1 MSLRSETDRYL
12 GIQMLMINIDPKTYQ
27 IQASFQSLHQC
38 FSNHGTLMFEAFSIS
53 FQELSLNETG
63 NSKYV
68 NATRNAWLPK
78 QIRKNKEVLRS
89 KVSVSL
95 NREENARDRQ

>member
-12 GIQMLMINIDPKTYQ
+12 GIEMLMIDIDPKTYQ
-27 IQASFQSLHQC
+27 IQASFQSLQSVSAITEHWC
-38 FSNHGTLMFEAFSIS
+38 PRHSLTIS

-68 NATRNAWLPK
+68 SATRNVWLP
-78 QIRKNKEVLRS
+78 NK
-89 KVSVSL
+89 
-95 NREENARDRQ
+95 